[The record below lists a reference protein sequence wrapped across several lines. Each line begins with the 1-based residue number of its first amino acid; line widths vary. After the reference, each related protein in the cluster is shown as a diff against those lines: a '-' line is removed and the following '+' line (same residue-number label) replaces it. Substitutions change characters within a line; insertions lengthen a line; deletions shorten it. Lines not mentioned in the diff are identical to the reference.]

1 MLYKL
6 NNWRRLLLAVID
18 AVIINGVIITALWL
32 RFEGNVPVQWWG
44 LYLHTTGWITPLMMI
59 VCYAFGLY
67 NRVWEYASTGAALV
81 IVLSIST
88 GIGLAFLVM
97 LFHPRLM
104 YPRSVLVMTWGMS
117 ILAIGGMRFGWREL
131 RRRVFIA
138 HQCPAHIERRRAL
151 IYGAGDAG
159 TMLAR
164 HIEIDPS
171 APYTVVG
178 FVDDDPALARMIVAG
193 HRVLGTGEQLSQLV
207 PRHNIA
213 EVIAAMPST
222 SGDQIRRITRLCQ
235 DAGVRVST
243 VPRLLELV
251 NGQVD
256 VRRVRGIR
264 YEDLLG
270 RDVVDLGLEVEHD
283 YISGRTILV
292 TGAGGSIGSE
302 ICRQLCRY
310 RPAKI
315 LLLGRGENRIHE
327 VYGELREKFDHI
339 RFVPVI
345 CNFTVREALEEVFRT
360 YRPEIVFHAGA
371 HKHVYLMELY
381 PVEAIRNN
389 VLGTAITA
397 DLADAY
403 EVRRF
408 ISISTDKAVDPC
420 NVMGATKRLCE
431 LLIAQRNGAS
441 ATKFMNVRFGNV
453 IGSSG
458 SVLTIFERQLREG
471 QPLTVSDPRA
481 TRYFMTVAEAA
492 FLVLEAGA
500 LGEGGETFVLDM
512 AEPIPI
518 LQIARE
524 FLQMH
529 GKDPDAPGAIEF
541 TSLRPGEK
549 LHESLISADEELVP
563 TSCKRIMRVVGS
575 SEAAFQLSSYELME
589 QVKAA
594 LASNDVEPILCAVK
608 SATKASVLGR
618 TSGTE
623 SG

>member
-1 MLYKL
+1 MLRRL
-6 NNWRRLLLAVID
+6 INWRRWLLAVMD
-18 AVIINGVIITALWL
+18 AVIINVVIITALWL

-67 NRVWEYASTGAALV
+67 NRVWEYASTGAAIV

-88 GIGLAFLVM
+88 GIGLAFLMM

-117 ILAIGGMRFGWREL
+117 ILAIGGTRFGWREL

-138 HQCPAHIERRRAL
+138 HRCPAHIERRRAL

-178 FVDDDPALARMIVAG
+178 FVDDDPALTRMIVAG
-193 HRVLGTGEQLSQLV
+193 HRVLGVGEQLSQLV

-213 EVIAAMPST
+213 EVIAAIPSA
-222 SGDQIRRITRLCQ
+222 SGEQMKRVGWLCQ
-235 DAGVRVST
+235 EAAVRMST

-256 VRRVRGIR
+256 VRQVRGIR

-283 YISGRTILV
+283 YISGQTILV

-327 VYGELREKFDHI
+327 VYAELRAKFDHI

-381 PVEAIRNN
+381 PVEAVRNN

-408 ISISTDKAVDPC
+408 TSISTDKAVDPC
-420 NVMGATKRLCE
+420 NVMGTTKRLCE

-529 GKDPDAPGAIEF
+529 GKDPDTPGAIEF
-541 TSLRPGEK
+541 TSLGPGEK

-563 TSCKRIMRVVGS
+563 TSCKHIMRVVTNDQVGFHMS
-575 SEAAFQLSSYELME
+575 PQEFVG

-594 LASNDVEPILCAVK
+594 LATNDVGTTVSAVIGATNLK
-608 SATKASVLGR
+608 LGASAPRKKH
-618 TSGTE
+618 
-623 SG
+623 